1 MELTIAGWQI
11 SIERRP
17 FTTQELRDRYDEYAG
32 RWHRS
37 IKKQGYVS
45 SYRELAHR
53 LRQQSAAVQALPD
66 DIELLDNGIGTAAL
80 SLGLAESLPAQVTVS
95 GVDFSSEMLMHAR
108 ATLAS
113 AGHLMRGYQRDAQ
126 CLGFAEAQFDMV
138 VSAHL
143 LEHLA
148 DPAGAIN
155 EMSRVL
161 KPGSPMLL
169 VVSKPTFYTQLLQAK
184 WRFNAF
190 TAGEMVSMMQAAGL
204 EDVQTL
210 QLNGS
215 RPRLSSHAFLATKPA
230 A

>member
-1 MELTIAGWQI
+1 MEMTIAGWQI

-17 FTTQELRDRYDEYAG
+17 FTTQELRERYDEYASQ
-32 RWHRS
+32 WHRS

-45 SYRELAHR
+45 SYRELAGR
-53 LRQQSAAVQALPD
+53 LSRQSPSFQTLPNE
-66 DIELLDNGIGTAAL
+66 IELLDNGIGTAAL
-80 SLGLAESLPAQVTVS
+80 SLGLADSLPAQVTVS
-95 GVDFSSEMLMHAR
+95 GVDFSSEMLMQAR

-126 CLGFAEAQFDMV
+126 SLGFADQQFDMV

-143 LEHLA
+143 LEHLE

-190 TAGEMVSMMQAAGL
+190 AAAEMVRMMQAAGL
-204 EDVQTL
+204 ENVQTL
-210 QLNGS
+210 LLSGA

-230 A
+230 T